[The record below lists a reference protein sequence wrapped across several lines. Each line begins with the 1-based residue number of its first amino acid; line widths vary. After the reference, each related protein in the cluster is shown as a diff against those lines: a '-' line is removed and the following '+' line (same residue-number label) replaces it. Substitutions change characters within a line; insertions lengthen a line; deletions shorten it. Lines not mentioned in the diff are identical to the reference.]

1 MQLASGC
8 DVRDLLA
15 LANAAEVAD
24 LIAMRDLACE
34 QLLSALPGGPV
45 ATGPVFDGSAD
56 LNGDADLIAGGM
68 LVDVKAGQGG
78 KPRKDGTRAA
88 VLGRV
93 ELDQLIGYALM
104 DYSDEFRLQTVAIYA
119 ARFGHLA
126 AWPLSELLARLAGRP
141 VELPVLRK
149 EFARV
154 LQVELPRYWDS
165 RSDS

>member
-1 MQLASGC
+1 
-8 DVRDLLA
+8 
-15 LANAAEVAD
+15 
-24 LIAMRDLACE
+24 MRDLACE
-34 QLLSALPGGPV
+34 QLLPALPAGPV

-68 LVDVKAGQGG
+68 LVDIKASQGG

-88 VLGRV
+88 ALGRV

-104 DYSDEFRLQTVAIYA
+104 DYSDEFGLHTAAIYA

-126 AWPLSELLARLAGRP
+126 AWPLTELLARLAGRP
-141 VELPVLRK
+141 VELAALRK

-154 LQVELPRYWDS
+154 LQVELPPYWAS
-165 RSDS
+165 QRT